1 MRNGSPPRT
10 SSRAGIGRLLATA
23 EAYPDLKA
31 SASYLEL
38 QRRISGL
45 EEQIAHRRE
54 YYNAAVNLNNVRM
67 EQFPDLLLVGL
78 AGLSHSVRCSPR
90 RRRSRP
96 T

>member
-1 MRNGSPPRT
+1 MKAITADITNFLDIARVLTGLRVDVQLED
-10 SSRAGIGRLLATA
+10 ALMVVA

-38 QRRISGL
+38 QQRISGL

-54 YYNAAVNLNNVRM
+54 YYNSAVNVNNVRM
-67 EQFPDLLLVGL
+67 EQFPDMLLTGL
-78 AGLSHSVRCSPR
+78 QPK
-90 RRRSRP
+90 